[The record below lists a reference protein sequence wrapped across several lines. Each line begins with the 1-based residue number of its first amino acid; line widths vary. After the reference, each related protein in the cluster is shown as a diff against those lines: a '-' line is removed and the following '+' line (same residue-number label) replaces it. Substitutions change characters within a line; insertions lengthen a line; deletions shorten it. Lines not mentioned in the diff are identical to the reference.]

1 MNEDII
7 ETLNKI
13 GLTKYESLAFYY
25 LNSMI
30 EAKAPEISE
39 KSKIPRT
46 KIYTVL
52 KSLEKKGFIEI
63 NKGHPN
69 IYKSIDP
76 SIIFKRERKK
86 INDELKNAE
95 LELVYNHEN
104 QTIKTQAPMWLI
116 RGEKKIVNKE
126 IELIKKAKTHV
137 NMRIGFLFEEEIQQ
151 LKNTLKNKSESID
164 INILASPYC
173 IINNKKVNIK
183 EELENP
189 NINIYNTD
197 LPYVKMMICDGKEML
212 HIYSKFNEKT
222 RSPIN
227 ETSIAMWNQ
236 YPEICKNYDD
246 RYYKIL
252 KKIKNKSTNT
262 KNNTHKQ

>member
-46 KIYTVL
+46 KIYSVL

-69 IYKSIDP
+69 IYKSINP
-76 SIIFKRERKK
+76 SIIFKRETKK

-95 LELVYNHEN
+95 LEL
-104 QTIKTQAPMWLI
+104 I
-116 RGEKKIVNKE
+116 
-126 IELIKKAKTHV
+126 
-137 NMRIGFLFEEEIQQ
+137 
-151 LKNTLKNKSESID
+151 
-164 INILASPYC
+164 
-173 IINNKKVNIK
+173 
-183 EELENP
+183 
-189 NINIYNTD
+189 
-197 LPYVKMMICDGKEML
+197 
-212 HIYSKFNEKT
+212 
-222 RSPIN
+222 
-227 ETSIAMWNQ
+227 
-236 YPEICKNYDD
+236 
-246 RYYKIL
+246 
-252 KKIKNKSTNT
+252 
-262 KNNTHKQ
+262 